1 MVVESV
7 SVVAAGAVAAV
18 VAVAVVAEVVA
29 AAVDVDSEPFVVCWV
44 VGYSVVVGW
53 GAGLVVVVEASD

>member
-7 SVVAAGAVAAV
+7 SVVAGGAVAAV
-18 VAVAVVAEVVA
+18 VAVAVVAEVVAAAVAVAVVAEVVA

-44 VGYSVVVGW
+44 VVG
-53 GAGLVVVVEASD
+53 